1 MSGYSD
7 ETIKILLDPTIS
19 NTSLTEI
26 LVARYYAY
34 IVRLAVSIVRT
45 PAEAEDVAQDTFI
58 SALTRID
65 QLDPESNVRAWLST
79 IAVNKCRDLLRR
91 RQRRQLFQSGI
102 QMVQS
107 FVERQPAPE
116 EAAVQ
121 QETSVHLWAAVDQ
134 LKEKHRLP
142 IILRYVH
149 NLSIPEIATILE
161 TKEGTIYSR
170 LHYACRQLGHQLELS
185 LAGYTVPE
193 GVVR

>member
-19 NTSLTEI
+19 SASLTEI
-26 LVARYYAY
+26 LVERYYAY
-34 IVRLAVSIVRT
+34 IVRLAVSIVRST
-45 PAEAEDVAQDTFI
+45 AEAEDVAQDTFI

-65 QLDPESNVRAWLST
+65 QLNPESNVRAWLST
-79 IAVNKCRDLLRR
+79 IAVNKCRDLLRKR
-91 RQRRQLFQSGI
+91 RRRQLFQSGI
-102 QMVQS
+102 QMVHI
-107 FVERQPAPE
+107 ERQPAPE
-116 EAAVQ
+116 EAVVQ
-121 QETSVHLWAAVDQ
+121 QETAVRLWAAVDQ

-149 NLSIPEIATILE
+149 NLSIPEIAEILE

-170 LHYACRQLGHQLELS
+170 LHYACRQLGHQLELT